1 MIALILRTF
10 LIYAAVGITIRIMGK
25 RQLGELQPGEL
36 ITTILISEIVATP
49 ITDSS
54 VPILYGIIP
63 LVLIASFEIIS
74 SVIMRKS
81 IKFRYLADGKPV
93 PVIKNGILQQQ
104 ALKDLRFTMDD
115 ILSAL
120 RQKDIFDIKEVEE
133 AIVETNGTLS
143 VLLKKKERPL
153 TLKLYEDKEKN
164 KDDAYARPLIID
176 GYIIREALK
185 ECNITQP
192 EIYGVL
198 RKQQT
203 EVKNVLLLTVD
214 KSENFNL
221 IVKRVF

>member
-49 ITDSS
+49 ITDNS
-54 VPILYGIIP
+54 VPLLYSIIP
-63 LVLIASFEIIS
+63 LILIASFEIIS

-81 IKFRYLADGKPV
+81 VKFRYLADGKPIT
-93 PVIKNGILQQQ
+93 VIKNGILQQQ

-120 RQKDIFDIKEVEE
+120 RQKDVFDIKEVEE

-153 TLKLYEDKEKN
+153 TLKLYEDKGKN
-164 KDDAYARPLIID
+164 KDDAYAHTLIVD
-176 GYIIREALK
+176 GYIIRDALK
-185 ECNITQP
+185 ECNVTQP
-192 EIYGVL
+192 EIYSIL
-198 RKQQT
+198 KKQQT

-214 KSENFNL
+214 KSKNFNL
-221 IVKRVF
+221 IVKKVF